1 MPRPNLLILLADQFR
16 HDCAGYRG
24 IRPVSTP
31 NLDALAAESAVFTR
45 AFTPLPVCAP
55 VRQSLMNGLHP
66 VSFGAQWNYDFF
78 MTPTAQPTG
87 HTWAEQLRAAGYRGG
102 YIGKWHISPTY
113 GPRDFGYTDVI
124 DMADY
129 KRFQK

>member
-1 MPRPNLLILLADQFR
+1 MSKKQFVWIMTDTTR
-16 HDCAGYRG
+16 YDMLGCYGNPAMR
-24 IRPVSTP
+24 TP

-102 YIGKWHISPTY
+102 YICT
-113 GPRDFGYTDVI
+113 
-124 DMADY
+124 
-129 KRFQK
+129 